1 MTSTSQSEIST
12 PLSLMLTPMK
22 SLLPAVSP
30 LELAAA
36 RAGAAAA
43 ASVGAGAAAGGR
55 SRVAAAACA
64 CWRSGAPADA
74 ARAGAIGGSY
84 SAGLSPDLPAS
95 AGVSRRLKLSM
106 NSPSES
112 VFHFMTLSFL
122 TIIPF
127 CARECN
133 PDRAALAANGASAL
147 SATAWSRAM
156 TLSRIINLK
165 SGTCSACPTSG
176 RLARGPLAPA
186 IAGVVSRPTT
196 RAPLPA
202 TITAHQRRNR
212 YAVYDDRGDDG
223 DQRQADDRRRDPI
236 GQTAVHRIQ
245 QIVDRA
251 DAAYAE
257 PRDQRQLRA
266 R

>member
-36 RAGAAAA
+36 RAGAAAV
-43 ASVGAGAAAGGR
+43 ASVGAGAAAGGS

-112 VFHFMTLSFL
+112 VFHFMTLSF
-122 TIIPF
+122 F
-127 CARECN
+127 
-133 PDRAALAANGASAL
+133 
-147 SATAWSRAM
+147 
-156 TLSRIINLK
+156 
-165 SGTCSACPTSG
+165 
-176 RLARGPLAPA
+176 
-186 IAGVVSRPTT
+186 
-196 RAPLPA
+196 
-202 TITAHQRRNR
+202 
-212 YAVYDDRGDDG
+212 DD
-223 DQRQADDRRRDPI
+223 
-236 GQTAVHRIQ
+236 
-245 QIVDRA
+245 
-251 DAAYAE
+251 YSL
-257 PRDQRQLRA
+257 LRA
-266 R
+266 RMQPGSGRIGCEWRIRPLAQPLGRAQ